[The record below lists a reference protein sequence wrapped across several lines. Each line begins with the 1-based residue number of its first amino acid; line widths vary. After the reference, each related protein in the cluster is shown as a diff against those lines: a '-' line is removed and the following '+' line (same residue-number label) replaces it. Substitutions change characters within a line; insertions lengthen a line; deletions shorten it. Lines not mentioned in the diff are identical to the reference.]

1 MIALYFCCG
10 ITEKGTRENNEDAFL
25 IRGSV
30 RTEGGVQTG
39 LSEPFLIGLCDGVS
53 GEQAGELASRT
64 CLELLSQ
71 VDYSSRVNLKRRI
84 LDIHTT
90 IAEQSVMQKSTAN
103 MQTTLCGIAVDEN
116 EGLHCFNVGDSRI
129 YRYRGGTLEQL
140 SRDQTLVQMLYE
152 EGSISIEEKRVHA
165 HRHIV
170 MPVIGNLE
178 AEPKPEVIVY
188 PDGMRLGDVL
198 ILCSDGLSDYVTTFE
213 MEEVLAKPKPLPK
226 RLQELVV
233 LALANGGKDNITV
246 SALVRY
252 PDEVSI
258 PGISLPQNDTDND

>member
-1 MIALYFCCG
+1 MYYCCG
-10 ITEKGTRENNEDAFL
+10 MSEKGSPKHNEDAFL
-25 IRGSV
+25 IRGIV
-30 RTEGGVQTG
+30 RTEGGVQTA
-39 LSEPFLIGLCDGVS
+39 LEEPFVIGLCDGVS

-64 CLELLSQ
+64 CLELLAK
-71 VDYSSRVNLKRRI
+71 VEYSSRVNLKRRI

-129 YRYRGGTLEQL
+129 YRYRGGTLEQI

-152 EGSISIEEKRVHA
+152 EGSISIEEKKHHT

-188 PDGMRLGDVL
+188 PDGMRAGDVML
-198 ILCSDGLSDYVTTFE
+198 LCSDGLSDYVTTFE
-213 MEEVLAKPKPLPK
+213 MEEVLAKSKPLSM
-226 RLQELVV
+226 RIQELVA

-252 PDEVSI
+252 PDQVSI
-258 PGISLPQNDTDND
+258 PGIQIPAWE